1 MRLEREEQIAAIV
14 AAEPGPVVWVRR
26 EFRAQRRR
34 AAYRLAEVSG
44 LHWSSRS
51 GGKKRRANRPYLHG
65 YVWCNAM
72 IVGAVAHSCRH
83 GPPPHRIKVC
93 ITRIDNKKAW
103 GEIERATLSGTG
115 MPERWLITPNH
126 NGTSR
131 YACAETAAHG
141 E

>member
-1 MRLEREEQIAAIV
+1 MPEERQRLEREEQIAAIV

-26 EFRAQRRR
+26 EFKGKRRR
-34 AAYRLAEVSG
+34 AAYRLADVSG

-65 YVWCNAM
+65 YVWCDAM

-93 ITRIDNKKAW
+93 ITKKDNRRAFDFLESLADPRQSDRSVRRKHKARVTRRLKKW
-103 GEIERATLSGTG
+103 ES
-115 MPERWLITPNH
+115 
-126 NGTSR
+126 
-131 YACAETAAHG
+131 
-141 E
+141 